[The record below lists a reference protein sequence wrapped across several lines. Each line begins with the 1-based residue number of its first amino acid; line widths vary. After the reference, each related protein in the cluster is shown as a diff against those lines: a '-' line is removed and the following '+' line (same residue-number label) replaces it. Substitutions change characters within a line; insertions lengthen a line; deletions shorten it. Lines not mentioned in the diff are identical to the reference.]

1 MYCHRQYTYAQ
12 YQSSSAIAIY
22 SKDTQRFSDLDERW
36 MGRLYRRGRR
46 SPFVVHHINTKAK
59 LAGGAGGKKKLRPV
73 KLTDQRGS
81 EEGSAVN
88 GL

>member
-1 MYCHRQYTYAQ
+1 
-12 YQSSSAIAIY
+12 
-22 SKDTQRFSDLDERW
+22 

-59 LAGGAGGKKKLRPV
+59 LTRGAGGKT
-73 KLTDQRGS
+73 TDQRGS
-81 EEGSAVN
+81 EEGGAVN